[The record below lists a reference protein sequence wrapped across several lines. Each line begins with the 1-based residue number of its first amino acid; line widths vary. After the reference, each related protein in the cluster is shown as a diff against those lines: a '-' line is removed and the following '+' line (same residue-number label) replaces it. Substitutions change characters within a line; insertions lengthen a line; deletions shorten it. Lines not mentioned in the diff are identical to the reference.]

1 MNYIKKTLCYIKA
14 IPLYIKCGVWSPHI
28 YKEETREQAIIIS
41 TENSFRVSKSFIHND
56 EEIVHPNA
64 TLIKNKCIYC
74 GKENFSWFDRE
85 PFTYN

>member
-41 TENSFRVSKSFIHND
+41 TER
-56 EEIVHPNA
+56 
-64 TLIKNKCIYC
+64 
-74 GKENFSWFDRE
+74 
-85 PFTYN
+85 

>member
-1 MNYIKKTLCYIKA
+1 M
-14 IPLYIKCGVWSPHI
+14 WSPHI

-41 TENSFRVSKSFIHND
+41 TENSFRVSKSFMHND

-64 TLIKNKCIYC
+64 ILIKNKCIYC

>member
-1 MNYIKKTLCYIKA
+1 M
-14 IPLYIKCGVWSPHI
+14 
-28 YKEETREQAIIIS
+28 
-41 TENSFRVSKSFIHND
+41 SKSFIHND

-85 PFTYN
+85 PFTYNLHIIRGNNYEKL